1 MVSVFLFMEK
11 IMAYSG
17 FLIKIGNY
25 EFPRKY
31 IQAQSYVV
39 GRYGQDLDSTRDADG
54 NLNRNALDNF
64 LPKVE
69 FTTVPMLTN
78 TEFASIMAKISEN
91 YVNATEKKAL
101 ATIYIPETDSYMTQ
115 YIYVP
120 DIEPTMYYADDKVIK
135 YNPIRFAFI
144 GYGKGVTA

>member
-1 MVSVFLFMEK
+1 MEK

-54 NLNRNALDNF
+54 NLQRNALDNF

-115 YIYVP
+115 YVYVP
-120 DIEPTMYYADDKVIK
+120 DIEPTMYYADEKIIN

>member
-1 MVSVFLFMEK
+1 MEK

-39 GRYGQDLDSTRDADG
+39 GRYGQDLDSARDADG
-54 NLNRNALDNF
+54 NLQRNALDNF

-78 TEFASIMAKISEN
+78 TEFASIMSKISEN
-91 YVNATEKKAL
+91 YVNDTEKKAL

-115 YIYVP
+115 YVYVP
-120 DIEPTMYYADDKVIK
+120 DIEPTMYYADDNIIK

-144 GYGKGVTA
+144 GYGKGVGA

>member
-1 MVSVFLFMEK
+1 
-11 IMAYSG
+11 MAYSG

-54 NLNRNALDNF
+54 NLQRNALDNF

-69 FTTVPMLTN
+69 FTTIPMLTN

-91 YVNATEKKAL
+91 YVDAIEKKAL

-115 YIYVP
+115 YVYVP
-120 DIEPTMYYADDKVIK
+120 DIVPTMYYADDKIIK

-144 GYGKGVTA
+144 GYGKGGTA

>member
-1 MVSVFLFMEK
+1 
-11 IMAYSG
+11 MAYSG

-54 NLNRNALDNF
+54 NLQRNALDNF

-78 TEFASIMAKISEN
+78 TEFANIMSKISEN
-91 YVNATEKKAL
+91 YVNDTEKKAL

-115 YIYVP
+115 YVYVP
-120 DIEPTMYYADDKVIK
+120 DIEPTMYYADDNIIN

-144 GYGKGVTA
+144 GYGKGVGA

>member
-1 MVSVFLFMEK
+1 
-11 IMAYSG
+11 MAYSG

-78 TEFASIMAKISEN
+78 TEFANIMSKISEN
-91 YVNATEKKAL
+91 YVNSTEKKAL

-115 YIYVP
+115 YVYVP
-120 DIEPTMYYADDKVIK
+120 DIEPTMYYADDNVIK

-144 GYGKGVTA
+144 GYGKGVGA

>member
-39 GRYGQDLDSTRDADG
+39 GRYSQDLDSTRDADG
-54 NLNRNALDNF
+54 NLQRNALDNF

-78 TEFASIMAKISEN
+78 TEFANIMSKISEN
-91 YVNATEKKAL
+91 YVNSTEKKAL

-115 YIYVP
+115 YVYVP
-120 DIEPTMYYADDKVIK
+120 DIEPTMYYADDKVIN

-144 GYGKGVTA
+144 GYGKGVGA

>member
-1 MVSVFLFMEK
+1 MEK

-54 NLNRNALDNF
+54 NLQRNALDNF

-115 YIYVP
+115 YVYVP
-120 DIEPTMYYADDKVIK
+120 DIEPAMYYADDNIIK

>member
-1 MVSVFLFMEK
+1 
-11 IMAYSG
+11 MAYSG

-25 EFPRKY
+25 EFPRRY

-54 NLNRNALDNF
+54 NLQRNALDNF

-78 TEFASIMAKISEN
+78 IEFANIMSKISEN
-91 YVNATEKKAL
+91 YVNSTEKKAL

-115 YIYVP
+115 YVYVP
-120 DIEPTMYYADDKVIK
+120 DIEPTMYYADDNVIK

>member
-1 MVSVFLFMEK
+1 MASVFLFMEK

-54 NLNRNALDNF
+54 NLQRNALDNF

-78 TEFASIMAKISEN
+78 TEFSNIMSKISEN
-91 YVNATEKKAL
+91 YVNTTEKKAL

-115 YIYVP
+115 YVYVP
-120 DIEPTMYYADDKVIK
+120 DIEPTMYYADEKIIN

-144 GYGKGVTA
+144 GYGKGVGK

>member
-1 MVSVFLFMEK
+1 
-11 IMAYSG
+11 MAYSG

-25 EFPRKY
+25 TFPRKY
-31 IQAQSYVV
+31 IAAESYSV
-39 GRYGQDLDSTRDADG
+39 GRYGQDLDSYRDADG

-64 LPKVE
+64 IPKVE
-69 FTTVPMLTN
+69 FNTPALLTN
-78 TEFASIMAKISEN
+78 KQLAEIMLGISQN

-115 YIYVP
+115 YVYVP
-120 DIEPTMYYADDKVIK
+120 DIALTMYYADDKVIK